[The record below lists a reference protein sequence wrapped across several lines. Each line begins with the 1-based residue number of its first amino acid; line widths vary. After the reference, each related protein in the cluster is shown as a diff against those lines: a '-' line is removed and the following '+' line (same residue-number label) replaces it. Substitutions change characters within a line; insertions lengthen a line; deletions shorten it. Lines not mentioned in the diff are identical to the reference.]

1 MEKKIDTSVR
11 TTDETS
17 EETMEETMQ
26 RKTVVNHFEA
36 GANCQVF
43 NGNITNCTFSTARR
57 VDEMTARR
65 VDEMT
70 ARRIDEMTAR
80 RGDEMTARRID
91 EMTARRGDDEERML
105 LESEEWTLATS
116 AGLIDED
123 GQPTVSR
130 PEAALMAN
138 MIAERL
144 SISRK
149 WKVFERL
156 WQRKNMRGDY
166 NTALD
171 QRKSLLF
178 QEKLKNIFC

>member
-1 MEKKIDTSVR
+1 MEKENEMSVGR
-11 TTDETS
+11 ADETNQ
-17 EETMEETMQ
+17 ETMEETMQ

-43 NGNITNCTFSTARR
+43 NGNITGCVFSTARR
-57 VDEMTARR
+57 VEEMTARR
-65 VDEMT
+65 V
-70 ARRIDEMTAR
+70 
-80 RGDEMTARRID
+80 
-91 EMTARRGDDEERML
+91 EEEEPELSML
-105 LESEEWTLATS
+105 IESEEWALAID

-138 MIAERL
+138 TMAERL
-144 SISRK
+144 DIKHK

-178 QEKLKNIFC
+178 QEKLKNIFY

>member
-65 VDEMT
+65 V
-70 ARRIDEMTAR
+70 
-80 RGDEMTARRID
+80 D

>member
-1 MEKKIDTSVR
+1 
-11 TTDETS
+11 
-17 EETMEETMQ
+17 MQ

-57 VDEMTARR
+57 IEEMTDRR
-65 VDEMT
+65 VD
-70 ARRIDEMTAR
+70 
-80 RGDEMTARRID
+80 
-91 EMTARRGDDEERML
+91 DEEPEL
-105 LESEEWTLATS
+105 STLIESEEWALAID

-138 MIAERL
+138 MMAERL

-178 QEKLKNIFC
+178 QEKLKNIFY

>member
-1 MEKKIDTSVR
+1 
-11 TTDETS
+11 
-17 EETMEETMQ
+17 MQ

-43 NGNITNCTFSTARR
+43 NGNITGCVFSTARR
-57 VDEMTARR
+57 VEEMTARR
-65 VDEMT
+65 VEEMT
-70 ARRIDEMTAR
+70 ARRV
-80 RGDEMTARRID
+80 
-91 EMTARRGDDEERML
+91 EEEEPELSML
-105 LESEEWTLATS
+105 IESEEWALAID

-138 MIAERL
+138 TMAERL
-144 SISRK
+144 DIKHK

-178 QEKLKNIFC
+178 QEKLKNIFY